1 MLRISE
7 IKLPLDHDD
16 AALPQA
22 IATALDTPVSSV
34 REFKVFKRSFDAR
47 KPQLLQVDAE
57 PAREMARRCAVE
69 EGILVGISSGA
80 TLAAIAQKLPSLAPD
95 AVVLGFNYDTGE
107 RYLSVEGF
115 LPA

>member
-47 KPQLLQVDAE
+47 KPQLLQVYIVDVQLADAKLE
-57 PAREMARRCAVE
+57 AA
-69 EGILVGISSGA
+69 L
-80 TLAAIAQKLPSLAPD
+80 LAKHAGHPHIQPAPD
-95 AVVLGFNYDTGE
+95 MRYTPPASAPEGLPTRPVVIGRASCRE
-107 RYLSVEGF
+107 RV
-115 LPA
+115 